1 MPAFNNVTLAQL
13 RAFERTV
20 RLGGVHAAARHLGLT
35 QPAVSRRI
43 RELEHALGIKVF
55 VRSGR
60 TLRISPGGV
69 ALLGYANEL
78 LSTADEMA
86 MRVSTG
92 DPLRGTLRL
101 GVSGSF
107 AMVGLDILLD
117 RLRRGHADLKTTIHV
132 GDSNT
137 ISGLLNDHKLD
148 LAVTSEYRIAE
159 HIHRERIG
167 VNVHGWFASTS
178 MKMGKGVLGPA
189 DLASRHL
196 IITPPPARQNASVVQ
211 WFRQAGVSPL
221 RLNTCNDVTATIR
234 IILRGVA
241 IGSIP
246 VRVMKPYVDQGLAR
260 ELNVLPPIPPYE
272 VWVCYQVEE
281 LGPGLR
287 QVVDMIHAI
296 ARDEKLYV

>member
-1 MPAFNNVTLAQL
+1 MPAYNNITLAQI
-13 RAFERTV
+13 RAFERTA
-20 RLGGVHAAARHLGLT
+20 RLGGVHAAARQLSLT

-43 RELEHALGIKVF
+43 RELETTLGVKVF
-55 VRSGR
+55 ARIGRS
-60 TLRISPGGV
+60 LRITPEGA

-86 MRVSTG
+86 MRASTG

-107 AMVGLDILLD
+107 ALVGLDILLD
-117 RLRRGHADLKTTIHV
+117 RLRRRHPDLKTTVHV
-132 GDSNT
+132 GDSKT
-137 ISGLLNDHKLD
+137 ISELLNDLQLD

-159 HIHRERIG
+159 HVHRERIG
-167 VNVHGWFASTS
+167 LNRHGWFACASLEFD
-178 MKMGKGVLGPA
+178 KDVLSPV
-189 DLASRHL
+189 DLAQHHL
-196 IITPPPARQNASVVQ
+196 IVTPPPARQNASVMQ
-211 WFRQAGVSPL
+211 FFRHAGTTPL
-221 RLNTCNDVTATIR
+221 RLSTCNEVTATIR

-246 VRVMKPYVDQGLAR
+246 VRLMKPYVDQGLVR
-260 ELNVLPPIPPYE
+260 ELNVVPAIPPYE

-287 QVVDMIHAI
+287 QVVDIIQNI
-296 ARDEKLYV
+296 AAEEQLYV